1 LGATIT
7 NPRGFFNSKKENKK
21 NYQLGLA
28 LGLNHKKQGIP
39 EADLISL
46 ANYAREKNKIIL
58 FRPVEFIA
66 KSLHEEKKYPTKDF
80 NIKGKSASWGA
91 WAGFIPID
99 QAYSKLASASIE
111 QVQKYNKNVRA
122 CIKQGYAIATDLR
135 ITKKRYQELVA
146 LRIIFPQS
154 QQEDNEFIALDCP
167 TPAQDQLKLCYAKE
181 INATSE
187 YAIYTAEK
195 QPFQVLAD
203 PNLKRPFIPDFD
215 LLAIF
220 NPWEDFG
227 RENIRPNPDIS
238 YEKRLRKLSIRERI
252 NLAETEQD
260 FYARELPNL
269 GNITQ
274 QTLKTI
280 NEMNDALD
288 KGPYLQ
294 CIHHND
300 DAGSPASNPKLNY
313 PITVLLPQHFGIF
326 SSSLL
331 LIETPEQF
339 VYFIEC
345 INPLGYRVEV
355 NHLWEKSIQFAAKK
369 SFNQKKVFFDLNQN
383 KLNSADEML
392 TVIGLPVDKTWMHEI
407 MRIFRL
413 IIQAQINFQLEYVFE
428 VIQACLMVN
437 SRLLSL
443 WCFGIELLLTKKLLT
458 KNTLSSYLQFLNTL
472 EDDTS
477 GFRKVIQKLDKIQ
490 NTKPEQLESS
500 ADLEKIQYRLSP

>member
-1 LGATIT
+1 
-7 NPRGFFNSKKENKK
+7 
-21 NYQLGLA
+21 
-28 LGLNHKKQGIP
+28 
-39 EADLISL
+39 
-46 ANYAREKNKIIL
+46 
-58 FRPVEFIA
+58 
-66 KSLHEEKKYPTKDF
+66 
-80 NIKGKSASWGA
+80 
-91 WAGFIPID
+91 
-99 QAYSKLASASIE
+99 
-111 QVQKYNKNVRA
+111 
-122 CIKQGYAIATDLR
+122 
-135 ITKKRYQELVA
+135 
-146 LRIIFPQS
+146 
-154 QQEDNEFIALDCP
+154 
-167 TPAQDQLKLCYAKE
+167 
-181 INATSE
+181 
-187 YAIYTAEK
+187 
-195 QPFQVLAD
+195 
-203 PNLKRPFIPDFD
+203 
-215 LLAIF
+215 
-220 NPWEDFG
+220 
-227 RENIRPNPDIS
+227 
-238 YEKRLRKLSIRERI
+238 
-252 NLAETEQD
+252 
-260 FYARELPNL
+260 
-269 GNITQ
+269 
-274 QTLKTI
+274 
-280 NEMNDALD
+280 MNDALD

-392 TVIGLPVDKTWMHEI
+392 TAIGLPVDKTWMHEI